1 MALPSL
7 QSVELRYDA
16 HVAEIILN
24 RADAH
29 NSVNHEMHRELTEA
43 FLSVR
48 AIDDLRAIVFGAHG
62 KSFSAGGNFDDILAD
77 RQDPSRLA
85 SMRTQARALLL
96 AVAECHVPVVT
107 ALQGDAV
114 GLGATLIMAT
124 DAIVAAKSARI
135 SDPHV
140 VIGLGAGDGGAVA
153 WPLHVGLMR
162 SKRYLLTGDRMTAE
176 EAYRIGLITDLVET
190 PAEALPAARLL
201 AARIADLPPLA
212 VQATK
217 RTLNQVFLNRFEEIF
232 EQGLEQEM
240 RTFESEDV
248 VEAIAAFR
256 EKRQP
261 RYRGR

>member
-1 MALPSL
+1 LHSI
-7 QSVELRYDA
+7 EIRHEA
-16 HVAEIILN
+16 HVAEIMLK

-43 FLSVR
+43 FLAVR
-48 AIDDLRAIVFGAHG
+48 AIEGLRAIVFGAYG

-77 RQDPSRLA
+77 RADPVRLA
-85 SMRTQARALLL
+85 SMRAQARALLL
-96 AVAECHVPVVT
+96 AVAESHIPVVT

-114 GLGATLIMAT
+114 GLGATLVLAT
-124 DAIVAAKSARI
+124 DAIVAARSARI

-140 VIGLGAGDGGAVA
+140 VIGLAAGDGGAVA
-153 WPLHVGLMR
+153 WPLHMGLMR
-162 SKRYLLTGDRMTAE
+162 AKRYLLTGDRLSAE
-176 EAYRIGLITDLVET
+176 EAHRMGLITDLVET

-232 EQGLEQEM
+232 AYGLEQEM
-240 RTFESEDV
+240 RTFQSEDL

-256 EKRQP
+256 EKRKP